1 MAHIPTPYVMGYD
14 VRPLDT
20 MKEKVAILNTAAE
33 NNYLLYF
40 EHDPFNEMCSVHQTE
55 KGVRVNEILKL

>member
-1 MAHIPTPYVMGYD
+1 M
-14 VRPLDT
+14 RPLDT

-33 NNYLLYF
+33 KNYLLYF

-55 KGVRVNEILKL
+55 KGIRVNEILTI